1 VILAKKPEAK
11 APVEKVMQTNLG
23 EISRH
28 LAGTTIGHRA
38 DDIQFFP
45 QDYPD
50 PAGAPPLLGKH
61 PARAG
66 SDRVPTASCATSSR

>member
-38 DDIQFFP
+38 DDIQFSRRTTRSCRCAAAF
-45 QDYPD
+45 
-50 PAGAPPLLGKH
+50 GKT
-61 PARAG
+61 PCACWIR
-66 SDRVPTASCATSSR
+66 RVPTASYATSSR